1 MRRVH
6 ENHIFIRLC
15 QVIVI
20 KVYECLLL
28 RCGWASSDM
37 ARDYDGPVV
46 KKIGLVEFA

>member
-6 ENHIFIRLC
+6 KNHIFIRLC

-37 ARDYDGPVV
+37 ARDYGPVV
-46 KKIGLVEFA
+46 KKFGLVELA